1 MILWVR
7 HGQST
12 WNVLDRM
19 QGHELS
25 PPLTDLGREQA
36 AATAELLADA
46 GSVRLLSS
54 PAVRAL
60 ETAVIIGDRVGLTVE
75 QEPLLLEKG
84 VEEDI
89 GSVLGRVQELL
100 ARDLPEHTIAV
111 SHGDTIALAVGLL
124 SGQRPELPA
133 NGSITSVHPSTGEVE
148 VAEPSLTT
156 DNTHP

>member
-25 PPLTDLGREQA
+25 PPLTELGREQA
-36 AATAELLADA
+36 SATADLLADA
-46 GSVRLLSS
+46 GAVRLLSS

-60 ETAVIIGDRVGLTVE
+60 ETAAIIADRLGLIVDE
-75 QEPLLLEKG
+75 EPLLLEKG

-89 GSVLGRVQELL
+89 GSVLARVQELL

-124 SGQRPELPA
+124 SGQRPELPG
-133 NGSITSVHPSTGEVE
+133 NGCIIGVDPTTRTVSIT
-148 VAEPSLTT
+148 EPLI
-156 DNTHP
+156 DR